1 MIMKEMVSIKLDREA
16 SAKICKQLLEPFDNA
31 PIENIL
37 TIIDAFTMA
46 TLILSAHGKNEA
58 ESDEEDAIEKMV
70 LDTLKR
76 MSGEKTQL
84 HFDKYIK
91 L

>member
-1 MIMKEMVSIKLDREA
+1 MVSIMLDREA
-16 SAKICKQLLEPFDNA
+16 SAKICKLLLEPFDNA
-31 PIENIL
+31 SIKSIL

-46 TLILSAHGKNEA
+46 TIILSAHGKNET
-58 ESDEEDAIEKMV
+58 ESDDEDAIEKMV
-70 LDTLKR
+70 LDTIKR
-76 MSGEKTQL
+76 MSGEKTKL

>member
-1 MIMKEMVSIKLDREA
+1 MEQITIKLDREA
-16 SAKICKQLLEPFDNA
+16 SATICKKLLEPFDEA
-31 PIENIL
+31 PIESIL

-46 TLILSAHGKNEA
+46 TLILSAHGKEETN
-58 ESDEEDAIEKMV
+58 SDDEDTIEKMV
-70 LDTLKR
+70 LDVLKR
-76 MSGEKTQL
+76 MSGEKRNL